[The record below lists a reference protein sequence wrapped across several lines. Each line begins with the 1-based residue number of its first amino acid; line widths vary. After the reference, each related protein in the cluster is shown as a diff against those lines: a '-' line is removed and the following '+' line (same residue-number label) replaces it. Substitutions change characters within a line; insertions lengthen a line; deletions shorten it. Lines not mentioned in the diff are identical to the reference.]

1 MALNT
6 AKTGFSQLG
15 RHLYRYE
22 DTCNVYAL
30 RSGDSAVLIDFGSGG
45 IVPELAREGVTEISD
60 VLMTHH
66 HRDQGQG
73 LGDLT
78 GFRKPVRSVW
88 VPHTEQ
94 DLFHSVEEHW
104 QSRPVMNDYN
114 MRQDRFSLLR
124 STPVAGTLKD
134 YATLE
139 FEGYSFTVWPTPGHT
154 TGSIS
159 LLTTVD
165 GQRLAFTGDLIYG
178 PGQVWSLAATQWSYN
193 GAEGVA
199 ASILSLLSLKEQEPD
214 VLLPSHGDP
223 INDVDEAIDLLVE
236 RLWELLR
243 ERRQNPRLFELRQKP
258 FEALL
263 PHLLFNRTCMAYS
276 YVLLSQSG
284 KALFFDFGYDFFVGG
299 AAGSDRA
306 SRRPWLYN
314 IEALKEQFGV
324 TEIEAVVLTHFHD
337 DHVAGV
343 NLLRDVEGAEVWA
356 AESFAS
362 ILEKPR
368 HYDLPCLWYDAIA
381 VDRTLALE
389 ETLRWEEYEMTLH
402 ALPGHTRY
410 AVAISLE
417 VDGHTVLVSGD
428 QYEGE
433 GGLLWNYVYHNGFEV
448 DDYVESAKLYRET
461 APDLILTGH
470 WQPLWPQDGYF
481 EKLEQGG
488 DTLAR
493 LHRQLLPAET
503 LDAGAEGFVARIEP
517 YQQQVMA
524 GEAFELCVE
533 VRNPLPQKADVEVT
547 LMTPPD
553 WQVEPAF
560 FEFKAQAGQVQSV
573 CFSLTAPT
581 GRSLRRVP
589 IGADVTIG
597 GRRWG
602 QQAEALVSLTDDG
615 RRTADGGS
623 QAPDDRQLS
632 GI

>member
-1 MALNT
+1 MAPNT
-6 AKTGFSQLG
+6 VETKFSQLSE
-15 RHLYRYE
+15 HVYRYE

-45 IVPELAREGVTEISD
+45 IVAELEGEGVTEISD

-78 GFRKPVRSVW
+78 GFENPVWSVW

-94 DLFHSVEEHW
+94 DLFHSVDEHW
-104 QSRPVMNDYN
+104 QSRPVLNDYN

-134 YATLE
+134 YETLD
-139 FEGYSFTVWPTPGHT
+139 FGDYSFTVWPTPGHT

-199 ASILSLLSLKEQEPD
+199 ASILSLLSLKKQDPD

-223 INDVDEAIDLLVE
+223 IYDVHEAIDLLVE
-236 RLWELLR
+236 RLWDLLR
-243 ERRQNPRLFELRQKP
+243 ERRQNPRLFKLRRKP

-263 PHLLFNRTCMAYS
+263 PHLLFNRTSMAYS
-276 YVLLSQSG
+276 YVLVSESG

-306 SRRPWLYN
+306 SRRPWLYT
-314 IEALKEQFGV
+314 IEALKEQYGV
-324 TEIEAVVLTHFHD
+324 TEIEAVVPTHFHD
-337 DHVAGV
+337 DHVAGL

-356 AESFAS
+356 AENFAA
-362 ILEKPR
+362 ILEMPR
-368 HYDLPCLWYDAIA
+368 RYDLPCLWYDAIP

-389 ETLRWEEYEMTLH
+389 ETLHWEEYELMLH
-402 ALPGHTRY
+402 PLPGHTRY

-417 VDGHTVLVSGD
+417 VDGHKVLVSGD
-428 QYEGE
+428 QYQGE
-433 GGLLWNYVYHNGFEV
+433 KGLLWNYVYHNGFEV
-448 DDYVESAKLYRET
+448 DDYVDSANLYREV
-461 APDLILTGH
+461 APDLILSGH
-470 WQPLWPQDGYF
+470 WQPLWTRKGYF
-481 EKLEQGG
+481 DKLQRSG
-488 DTLAR
+488 DRLAR
-493 LHRQLLPAET
+493 LHRKLLPAET
-503 LDAGAEGFVARIEP
+503 LDGGAEGFVARMEP
-517 YQQQVMA
+517 YQH
-524 GEAFELCVE
+524 EAVGGNPFEMCVDL
-533 VRNPLPQKADVEVT
+533 RNPLPHDAGVEVR
-547 LMTPPD
+547 LMTPAD
-553 WQVEPAF
+553 WFVEPAF
-560 FEFKAQAGQVQSV
+560 FEFTLEAGEGQSV
-573 CFSLTAPT
+573 SFCVTAPPET
-581 GRSLRRVP
+581 NRRRVP
-589 IGADVTIG
+589 IAADVTIG

-602 QQAEALVSLTDDG
+602 QQAEALVSVAADG
-615 RRTADGGS
+615 RRQTADDS
-623 QAPDDRQLS
+623 LQLD
-632 GI
+632 I